1 MESLMPEINS
11 NPPVQTLLTQNP
23 LTQNPL
29 AQNLR
34 ETNTRLGF
42 WLDRMINHET
52 RERRAPRNLIPQ
64 QMAALLSELMRAGQ
78 WLRELPRDR
87 EPEIEQELNRYC
99 KNVERVRDLLPSMQ
113 AALLEER
120 ARLEQERARVRSA
133 VEWARRSRQTL

>member
-23 LTQNPL
+23 L

-34 ETNTRLGF
+34 ETNSRLGF
-42 WLDRMINHET
+42 WLDRMIKHET
-52 RERRAPRNLIPQ
+52 PERHASRKLIPQ
-64 QMAALLSELMRAGQ
+64 QMAALLSELMRAGH
-78 WLRELPRDR
+78 WLREVPRDP
-87 EPEIEQELNRYC
+87 EPEVEQELNQYR
-99 KNVERVRDLLPSMQ
+99 KNVERLRDLLPSLQ